1 MSTELQH
8 IADHFA
14 TTVEPS
20 ILEQYKDS
28 EKWQAILNAVIDQL
42 QKGEDAVDELS
53 KVLDFRTEQPTG
65 YKLDWL
71 AGLVNLKR
79 NPDETDS
86 SFFTRFVAATGM
98 QGAGTPDG
106 VIYPAALMSGD
117 SEPQYMDEAPATFF
131 VYDGPCY
138 RNVNG
143 VRTWTEGGM
152 QLTRKQVKNLA
163 PAGVLGLPGAA
174 IRLANGSLLGTSD
187 GKILLLAAKDKH
199 ESIEIVGPLV
209 TDDDLRL
216 LTDDDTYLEYS
227 TTIP

>member
-1 MSTELQH
+1 MDGFTYIE
-8 IADHFA
+8 DHFE
-14 TTVEPS
+14 TTVKPR
-20 ILEQYKDS
+20 ILEQYKES
-28 EKWQAILNAVIDQL
+28 GRWQACLEAVVRKL
-42 QKGEDAVDELS
+42 QTVEDSAKFIS
-53 KVLDFRTEQPTG
+53 KLLDFKDERPTG
-65 YKLDWL
+65 AKLDWV
-71 AGLVNLKR
+71 AGLINVKR
-79 NPDETDS
+79 FSGESDE
-86 SFFTRFVAATGM
+86 SFFLRFESMCGANT
-98 QGAGTPDG
+98 AGTPDN
-106 VIYPAALMSGD
+106 VIDNSAILSGD
-117 SEPQYMDEAPATFF
+117 PQPQYMDEAPATFF

-174 IRLANGSLLGTSD
+174 IQLANGSLLGTSD